1 MKTLKISS
9 RAHIFQRPFSGP
21 IWGNLGKAYSG
32 EHKNKL
38 DKSGKKKKMRKYSQS
53 QRFHFAYLALFK
65 IVLLQEVAQCI
76 LKPLSL
82 SLLSSSEN

>member
-21 IWGNLGKAYSG
+21 TWVNLGKAYSG

-38 DKSGKKKKMRKYSQS
+38 DKSGKKKKMRKYS
-53 QRFHFAYLALFK
+53 
-65 IVLLQEVAQCI
+65 
-76 LKPLSL
+76 
-82 SLLSSSEN
+82 

>member
-38 DKSGKKKKMRKYSQS
+38 DKSGKKKEDAKIFSISKIS
-53 QRFHFAYLALFK
+53 FCLFST
-65 IVLLQEVAQCI
+65 I
-76 LKPLSL
+76 
-82 SLLSSSEN
+82 